1 MNLSDIIFIESFP
14 SLDLHG
20 CDRDYARLKIN
31 DFIDDNVVMGN
42 EFIVIVHGV
51 GKRILMKETADTLK
65 KNKNVID
72 FQLFKGNLGCTIVKI
87 ARKRK

>member
-31 DFIDDNVVMGN
+31 EFVDDNVVIGN
-42 EFIVIVHGV
+42 EFLVVVHGIGTGV
-51 GKRILMKETADTLK
+51 LMGVTSDTLK
-65 KNKNVID
+65 KNKKVIEY
-72 FQLFKGNLGCTIVKI
+72 QLFRGNAGCTIVKI
-87 ARKRK
+87 VKKRK